1 MAVRYIAVIA
11 GLSLLLLQTLVRL
24 AFGLHLRPDLFWLV
38 FGFVEWIVLIPIV
51 IGVATAVP
59 YRHRQRWRFLGVHVV
74 AALVLHAVHLVIFIL
89 AIMIVEGGFPSQP
102 LATWVHHHTLLDL
115 LVYGVT
121 LVATQMSLYMRA
133 SQRREEER
141 LALERSLAQ
150 AALDRLRLEL
160 PVHSVSERL
169 LQIEQTI
176 AVDADRAELL
186 LEEFA
191 ASLRESLNVASVH
204 AAIDQVAQDE
214 SEWEEELAPAA
225 RQTSLGM
232 RLLLLFS
239 ILPVYQ
245 FFWSVVDAAAAVAR
259 NRPLSWIPVLWAAS
273 MTIEFFPVTLA
284 MVWLGGRVKRVWPLV
299 LAAATVPISW
309 GAVIDGMWRRF
320 GFRQEEGHQ
329 LIGQFDPIFF
339 LGIALAALA
348 YSRYREAAAAA
359 AKVAEME
366 TAMLRT
372 RATLLRLQLNPHF
385 LFNSLNSVVALLEDD
400 APLAQRMTA
409 ELRHFVVRVLE
420 RSDREEV
427 PLSQELDS
435 LAAYVAIENI
445 RFEGRAQLAIEA
457 SDHAQRA
464 LVPSFLLQP
473 LVENALRHG
482 LIPDQGGRVSVQ
494 ANVGDGM
501 LHLTVEDNG
510 RMRDHDLPVREGLGL
525 SNTRARLE
533 QIYGDGFFLDLAR
546 HHGGFR
552 VTLGLPLKGHGSV
565 RCDPP
570 PLGLGDS
577 SPISSASSHMP
588 CCSNHGDATSSHGS
602 SAPSPGSPV
611 PSAARDARM
620 HRGFLTTASFLRGGT
635 YPLRRTRQRRRVR
648 APQKTW

>member
-11 GLSLLLLQTLVRL
+11 TLSLLLLQTLVRL
-24 AFGLHLRPDLFWLV
+24 AFGLHLRPDLLWLV
-38 FGFVEWIVLIPIV
+38 FGLVEWIVLIPIV
-51 IGVATAVP
+51 IRVATAVP
-59 YRHRQRWRFLGVHVV
+59 YRHRQRWRFIGVHFV
-74 AALVLHAVHLVIFIL
+74 AALVLHAVHLAIFIL
-89 AIMIVEGGFPSQP
+89 AATIVRWILAPGQP
-102 LATWVHHHTLLDL
+102 GRPLFTWVHHHTLLDL

-133 SQRREEER
+133 AERREEER
-141 LALERSLAQ
+141 RALERSMAQ
-150 AALDRLRLEL
+150 AALDRLSLEL
-160 PVHSVSERL
+160 PVQTVSERL
-169 LQIEQTI
+169 LQIERTI
-176 AVDADRAELL
+176 AVDANRAELL
-186 LEEFA
+186 IEEFA

-214 SEWEEELAPAA
+214 SEWEEELAPAT
-225 RQTSLGM
+225 REWSLGM

-245 FFWSVVDAAAAVAR
+245 FFWSVVQALTAVLR
-259 NRPLSWIPVLWAAS
+259 NQPLSWLPVIWAAS

-284 MVWLGGRVKRVWPLV
+284 MVWLGRRVKRVWPLV
-299 LAAATVPISW
+299 LVAAIVPISW
-309 GAVIDGMWRRF
+309 GAIIDGLWRRF
-320 GFRQEEGHQ
+320 GFRQEEGHE
-329 LIGQFDPIFF
+329 LIGQFDSVFF

-348 YSRYREAAAAA
+348 HSRYREAAAAA
-359 AKVAEME
+359 AKVAELE

-385 LFNSLNSVVALLEDD
+385 LFNSLNSVAALLEDD
-400 APLAQRMTA
+400 APTAQRMTA

-445 RFEGRAQLAIEA
+445 RFEGRAELAITA
-457 SDHAQRA
+457 SDQAQRA

-482 LIPDQGGRVSVQ
+482 LMPETGGRVSVQ

-510 RMRDHDLPVREGLGL
+510 RMRDHDAPLREGLGL

-533 QIYGDGFFLDLAR
+533 QMYGDDFFLDLAH

-552 VTLGLPLKGHGSV
+552 VTLGLPYS
-565 RCDPP
+565 CSD
-570 PLGLGDS
+570 DE
-577 SPISSASSHMP
+577 SAS
-588 CCSNHGDATSSHGS
+588 GG
-602 SAPSPGSPV
+602 
-611 PSAARDARM
+611 AAGPAAIVVQ
-620 HRGFLTTASFLRGGT
+620 G
-635 YPLRRTRQRRRVR
+635 
-648 APQKTW
+648 

>member
-24 AFGLHLRPDLFWLV
+24 ALGLRLRPDLLWLV
-38 FGFVEWIVLIPIV
+38 FGLVAWLALIPIV
-51 IGVATAVP
+51 IRVATAVP
-59 YRHRQRWRFLGVHVV
+59 YRHRQRWRFIGVHAVT
-74 AALVLHAVHLVIFIL
+74 ALVLHGVHLAIFIL
-89 AIMIVEGGFPSQP
+89 AVMVVEGHYPSRP
-102 LATWVHHHTLLDL
+102 LATWVHHHTLLDM

-121 LVATQMSLYMRA
+121 LVATQLSLYMRA
-133 SQRREEER
+133 AKRRDEER

-160 PVHSVSERL
+160 PVHMVNERL
-169 LQIEQTI
+169 LQIERTI
-176 AVDADRAELL
+176 AVDVDRAELL
-186 LEEFA
+186 IEEFA

-214 SEWEEELAPAA
+214 SEWEEELAPATPPA
-225 RQTSLGM
+225 SLGM

-245 FFWSVVDAAAAVAR
+245 LFWSVVDAAAAVAR
-259 NRPLSWIPVLWAAS
+259 NRPLSWVPVLWAGS

-299 LAAATVPISW
+299 LAAAIVPFCW
-309 GAVIDGMWRRF
+309 GAIIDGTWRRF
-320 GFRQEEGHQ
+320 GFRQEPGHQ
-329 LIGQFDPIFF
+329 IIGQFDAVFF

-348 YSRYREAAAAA
+348 HSRYREAAAAA
-359 AKVAEME
+359 AKVAELE

-385 LFNSLNSVVALLEDD
+385 LFNSLNSVIALLEDD

-420 RSDREEV
+420 RSDREDV

-435 LAAYVAIENI
+435 LAAYMAIENI
-445 RFEGRAQLAIEA
+445 RFEERAQLAIKA
-457 SDHAQRA
+457 SDDAQYA

-482 LIPDQGGRVSVQ
+482 LMPETGGRVSVQ
-494 ANVGDGM
+494 ANVGEGM

-510 RMRDHDLPVREGLGL
+510 RTRDHDLPVREGLGL
-525 SNTRARLE
+525 SNTRARLK
-533 QIYGDGFFLDLAR
+533 QMYGDDFVLDLAH

-552 VTLGLPLKGHGSV
+552 VTLGLPY
-565 RCDPP
+565 RC
-570 PLGLGDS
+570 
-577 SPISSASSHMP
+577 SA
-588 CCSNHGDATSSHGS
+588 G
-602 SAPSPGSPV
+602 
-611 PSAARDARM
+611 AA
-620 HRGFLTTASFLRGGT
+620 
-635 YPLRRTRQRRRVR
+635 
-648 APQKTW
+648 

>member
-1 MAVRYIAVIA
+1 MTAEVGRVSREAGWHIAVRYIAVIA
-11 GLSLLLLQTLVRL
+11 ALSLLLLQTLVRL
-24 AFGLHLRPDLFWLV
+24 AFGLQLRPDLGWLV
-38 FGFVEWIVLIPIV
+38 FGLVEWIVLIPIV
-51 IGVATAVP
+51 IRVATAVP
-59 YRHRQRWRFLGVHVV
+59 WRPRQRWRFIGVHVV
-74 AALVLHAVHLVIFIL
+74 SALVLHAVHLGIFIL
-89 AIMIVEGGFPSQP
+89 ATTVVRLLLAPGQP
-102 LATWVHHHTLLDL
+102 GRPLFTWVHHHTLLDL

-133 SQRREEER
+133 SERREEER

-160 PVHSVSERL
+160 PVHVVSERL
-169 LQIEQTI
+169 LQIERTI
-176 AVDADRAELL
+176 AVDADRAESLI
-186 LEEFA
+186 EEFA
-191 ASLRESLNVASVH
+191 ESLRESLNVASVH
-204 AAIDQVAQDE
+204 AAVDEVAQDE
-214 SEWEEELAPAA
+214 AEWEEALAPAA
-225 RQTSLGM
+225 REWSRPR

-245 FFWSVVDAAAAVAR
+245 LFWSVVQALAAVMR
-259 NRPLSWIPVLWAAS
+259 DRPLSWLPVIWAAS
-273 MTIEFFPVTLA
+273 MTVEFFPVTLV

-299 LAAATVPISW
+299 LAAATIPLSW
-309 GAVIDGMWRRF
+309 GAVIHWTWLAM
-320 GFRQEEGHQ
+320 GFRQEPGHQ
-329 LIGQFDPIFF
+329 LMGQFDPVFF
-339 LGIALAALA
+339 LGVALGALAH
-348 YSRYREAAAAA
+348 SRYREAAAAA
-359 AKVAEME
+359 AKVAELE

-445 RFEGRAQLAIEA
+445 RFEGRAQLAIKA

-482 LIPDQGGRVSVQ
+482 LLPETGGRVSVQ

-510 RMRDHDLPVREGLGL
+510 RTRDHDLPVREGLGL

-533 QIYGDGFFLDLAR
+533 QMHGDDFFLDHAH

-552 VTLGLPLKGHGSV
+552 VTLGLPYN
-565 RCDPP
+565 C
-570 PLGLGDS
+570 
-577 SPISSASSHMP
+577 SADVAHE
-588 CCSNHGDATSSHGS
+588 ATALSE
-602 SAPSPGSPV
+602 
-611 PSAARDARM
+611 
-620 HRGFLTTASFLRGGT
+620 TASEFNVS
-635 YPLRRTRQRRRVR
+635 PSS
-648 APQKTW
+648 